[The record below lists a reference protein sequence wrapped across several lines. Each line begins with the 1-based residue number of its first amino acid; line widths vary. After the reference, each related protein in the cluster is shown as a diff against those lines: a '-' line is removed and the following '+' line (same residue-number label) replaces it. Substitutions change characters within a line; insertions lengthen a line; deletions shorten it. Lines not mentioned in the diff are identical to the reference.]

1 MRKGEGIGFPA
12 SQKDSREAWMQRAG
26 PLTATAQVR
35 KDSWLGREKLKN
47 QSGARMDG
55 LDARL
60 PSAGPFPRASP
71 TEAPHQRYRRHA
83 PNGPDYLPASFHFN
97 QHFVSSGR
105 KETLLK
111 FLLPSHTQL
120 TTGSRGCS
128 PTRQLRARR
137 PGAGTPPNP
146 NLGQQGPLSS
156 GRRKLSPPTAPQ
168 LHTEAASAPASQGG
182 VRGRVRSAA
191 PEPPLLIWESPVCRR
206 HSGCRRQGQ
215 AASHAAIAGD
225 DAQSISRPP

>member
-1 MRKGEGIGFPA
+1 MRKGERIGFPA
-12 SQKDSREAWMQRAG
+12 SQTDSREAWMQRAG

-60 PSAGPFPRASP
+60 PSAGLLPRASP
-71 TEAPHQRYRRHA
+71 TGAPHQRCRRHA
-83 PNGPDYLPASFHFN
+83 PNGPDDLPASFHFN

-120 TTGSRGCS
+120 STGLAAAHPPGSSGLGAQAPAPHPNPATPAPGGRDLG
-128 PTRQLRARR
+128 P
-137 PGAGTPPNP
+137 PGADSGPHPPP
-146 NLGQQGPLSS
+146 RSCI
-156 GRRKLSPPTAPQ
+156 RRLLQPQPPR
-168 LHTEAASAPASQGG
+168 EAS
-182 VRGRVRSAA
+182 VRG
-191 PEPPLLIWESPVCRR
+191 
-206 HSGCRRQGQ
+206 
-215 AASHAAIAGD
+215 
-225 DAQSISRPP
+225 

>member
-55 LDARL
+55 LDAQL

-71 TEAPHQRYRRHA
+71 TEAPHQRCRRHA
-83 PNGPDYLPASFHFN
+83 PNGLNYLPASFHFN

-105 KETLLK
+105 K
-111 FLLPSHTQL
+111 
-120 TTGSRGCS
+120 
-128 PTRQLRARR
+128 
-137 PGAGTPPNP
+137 
-146 NLGQQGPLSS
+146 
-156 GRRKLSPPTAPQ
+156 KLF
-168 LHTEAASAPASQGG
+168 
-182 VRGRVRSAA
+182 
-191 PEPPLLIWESPVCRR
+191 
-206 HSGCRRQGQ
+206 
-215 AASHAAIAGD
+215 
-225 DAQSISRPP
+225 

>member
-137 PGAGTPPNP
+137 PGAGTPPTP
-146 NLGQQGPLSS
+146 TWASRDLC
-156 GRRKLSPPTAPQ
+156 PPGAESCPHPPPHSCILRLPQ
-168 LHTEAASAPASQGG
+168 PQPPREASVG
-182 VRGRVRSAA
+182 
-191 PEPPLLIWESPVCRR
+191 E
-206 HSGCRRQGQ
+206 
-215 AASHAAIAGD
+215 
-225 DAQSISRPP
+225 